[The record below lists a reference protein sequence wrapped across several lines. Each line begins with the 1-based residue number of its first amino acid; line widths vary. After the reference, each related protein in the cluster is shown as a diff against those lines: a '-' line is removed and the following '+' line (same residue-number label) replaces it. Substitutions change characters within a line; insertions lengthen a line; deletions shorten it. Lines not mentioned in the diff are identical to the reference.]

1 MVRARRASGARPE
14 GRVDGIAKV
23 SAQGRTVYHRVLP
36 RRPGTPRMIRS
47 MTAYANTE
55 TTTPQGWL
63 ACELRGV
70 NSRFLETGVR
80 LPDELRTLEPAVRER
95 IGVRLAR
102 GKVDATF
109 RYRAPVSAT
118 DLLLD
123 ERTADQLA
131 AVARALKSNFPQ
143 LATDFASLLDWPG
156 LLVKP
161 EFDQAGLVQAALALL
176 DRTLDELVA
185 GREREGSKLAV
196 ALRERLDGIER
207 IIADVRA
214 TLPEIRAALRA
225 KLETKLAEL
234 KQAADP
240 GRLEQ
245 ELVLQLSRIDV
256 DEELDRLDAH
266 VGEARRILTLDEP
279 VGRRLDFLMQEFN
292 REANTLASKSV
303 DSRSTR
309 AAVDLKVLI
318 EQMREQVQNLECAAG
333 ARARDRPV
341 DLAHHARA
349 ASGRCRRRAIPLRRS
364 RQVRGDGGAWRLPGT
379 RGRVRQWL
387 RHLARR
393 GGTHPRDRP

>member
-1 MVRARRASGARPE
+1 
-14 GRVDGIAKV
+14 
-23 SAQGRTVYHRVLP
+23 
-36 RRPGTPRMIRS
+36 MIRS

-63 ACELRGV
+63 ACELRAV

-102 GKVDATF
+102 GKVDVAF
-109 RYRAPVSAT
+109 RYRAPASAA

-123 ERTADQLA
+123 EHTAAQLA
-131 AVARALKSNFPQ
+131 AIADALKARFPQ
-143 LATDFASLLDWPG
+143 LATDFAGLLDWPG

-161 EFDQAGLVQAALALL
+161 ELDQAGLVQAALALL
-176 DRTLDELVA
+176 DRTLDEFVA
-185 GREREGSKLAV
+185 GREREGNKLA
-196 ALRERLDGIER
+196 AILRERLGGIER
-207 IIADVRA
+207 IVAEVRA
-214 TLPEIRAALRA
+214 TLPEIRGALRA
-225 KLETKLAEL
+225 KLEVKLAEL

-256 DEELDRLDAH
+256 DEELDRLAVH
-266 VGEARRILTLDEP
+266 VSEARRILALDEP

-318 EQMREQVQNLECAAG
+318 EQMREQVQNLE
-333 ARARDRPV
+333 
-341 DLAHHARA
+341 
-349 ASGRCRRRAIPLRRS
+349 
-364 RQVRGDGGAWRLPGT
+364 
-379 RGRVRQWL
+379 
-387 RHLARR
+387 
-393 GGTHPRDRP
+393 